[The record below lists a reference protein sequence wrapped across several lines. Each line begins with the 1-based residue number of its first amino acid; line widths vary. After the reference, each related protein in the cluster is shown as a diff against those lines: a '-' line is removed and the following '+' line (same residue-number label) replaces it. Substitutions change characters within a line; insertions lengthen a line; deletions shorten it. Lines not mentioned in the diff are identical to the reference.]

1 MTVTF
6 CWDGGLK
13 DGCRQ
18 RILSH
23 RELGRYMQLSK
34 IISVLVVATVV
45 AGVII
50 NLPDIKRYIK
60 ISSM

>member
-1 MTVTF
+1 
-6 CWDGGLK
+6 
-13 DGCRQ
+13 
-18 RILSH
+18 
-23 RELGRYMQLSK
+23 MQLSK